1 MLTIF
6 SERGGQGVS
15 VKTGYSLSH
24 EQRRAV
30 LQKVGEEIEPLIVGL
45 REDVCFVITSKQLI
59 VCNEGKIRLTNLDE
73 ILSLER
79 PKSAADLAD
88 GKFLFGRIELR
99 LKDGST
105 FEVESDP
112 GAPYIGLVSVFRY
125 VVKMN
130 RGHSS

>member
-59 VCNEGKIRLTNLDE
+59 VCNEG
-73 ILSLER
+73 
-79 PKSAADLAD
+79 AAE
-88 GKFLFGRIELR
+88 K
-99 LKDGST
+99 
-105 FEVESDP
+105 
-112 GAPYIGLVSVFRY
+112 
-125 VVKMN
+125 
-130 RGHSS
+130 RG